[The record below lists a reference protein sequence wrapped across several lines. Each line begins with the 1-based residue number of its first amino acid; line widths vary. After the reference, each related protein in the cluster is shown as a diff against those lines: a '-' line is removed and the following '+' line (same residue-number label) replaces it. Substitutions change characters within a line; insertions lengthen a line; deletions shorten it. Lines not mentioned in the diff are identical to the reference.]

1 VPTDQLPEKE
11 INGGKKAKSPFDL
24 GGLVQLQ
31 TSIFDQ
37 VSDAIIITDLEG
49 NIIFW
54 NKQTELLT
62 QVLKDEAL
70 GKSIFDMVVP
80 RIEAEKGLQIVED
93 FNNTG
98 HWKGEITFQRRD
110 GTIFTAS
117 ITSTLLKDEGGEP
130 IGIIGLGRD
139 VTEKKRT
146 EAALNEYSEEL
157 KRRNE
162 ELENFAYIASHDLRE
177 PLRMVTN
184 YLLLLEKK
192 YKGKALDDKAY
203 EYIHFADD
211 GANRLSRL
219 IDDLLEYSRVKRVG
233 RPSESVDM
241 GKVLEQVLE
250 SLRVSLN
257 GDVVGITHEKLP
269 TITADSIQMYQ
280 LLQNLVSNAVK
291 YRRGDSPRVHI
302 SAERKEAEWVFSIED
317 NGIGIPED
325 QQDRIFKMFQRLH
338 TQDEYPGTGIGLA
351 IAKKI
356 VERHGG
362 KIWVRS
368 QVGCGSTFY
377 FSIPTDETN
386 LPV

>member
-1 VPTDQLPEKE
+1 MKNPIDF
-11 INGGKKAKSPFDL
+11 SDL
-24 GGLVQLQ
+24 AQLQ

-37 VSDAIIITDLEG
+37 VSDAIIITDLDG
-49 NIIFW
+49 DIAFW
-54 NKQTELLT
+54 NKQTEILT
-62 QVLKDEAL
+62 QVPKGDAL
-70 GKSIFDMVVP
+70 GKSIFDTVVP
-80 RIEAEKGLQIVED
+80 RVGAERGLEIVED

-110 GTIFTAS
+110 GTYFTAS
-117 ITSTLLKDEGGEP
+117 ITSSLLRDESGEP

-139 VTEKKRT
+139 VTEMKRA

-184 YLLLLEKK
+184 YLMLLARR
-192 YKGKALDDKAY
+192 YKGKVLDEKAE
-203 EYIHFADD
+203 EYIHFAVD
-211 GANRLSRL
+211 GAERMSRL
-219 IDDLLEYSRVKRVG
+219 IDDLLEYSRVRRVG

-241 GKVLEQVLE
+241 DRMLEQVLA
-250 SLRVSLN
+250 SLRASLD
-257 GDVVGITHEKLP
+257 GTVALITHDSLP
-269 TITADSIQMYQ
+269 TIIADSIQMHQ
-280 LLQNLVSNAVK
+280 LLQNLVSNAIK
-291 YRRGDSPRVHI
+291 YRGGENPRIHI
-302 SAERKEAEWVFSIED
+302 SAERKGSEWVFSVQD

-325 QQDRIFKMFQRLH
+325 QYDRIFKMFQRLH

-362 KIWVRS
+362 HIWVKS
-368 QVGCGSTFY
+368 KMGCGSTFY
-377 FSIPTDETN
+377 FSIPIDETSSRA
-386 LPV
+386 

>member
-1 VPTDQLPEKE
+1 MS
-11 INGGKKAKSPFDL
+11 GKGTKSSVDL
-24 GGLVQLQ
+24 SDLAQLQ

-37 VSDAIIITDLEG
+37 VSDAIIITNLDG
-49 NIIFW
+49 DIVFW
-54 NKQTELLT
+54 NKQTEILT
-62 QVLKDEAL
+62 QVTKEEAL
-70 GKSIFDMVVP
+70 GKSIFDTVVP
-80 RIEAEKGLQIVED
+80 RVGAEMGLEIVEE

-117 ITSTLLKDEGGEP
+117 ITSTLLRDESGEP

-139 VTEKKRT
+139 VTEVKRT

-184 YLLLLEKK
+184 YLMLLEKR
-192 YKGKALDDKAY
+192 YKGKVLDEKAY
-203 EYIHFADD
+203 EYIHFAVD
-211 GANRLSRL
+211 GANRMSRL

-233 RPSESVDM
+233 RPTESVDM
-241 GKVLEQVLE
+241 GQVLEQVLG
-250 SLRVSLN
+250 SLRVSLD
-257 GDVVGITHEKLP
+257 GAVALVTHDSLP
-269 TITADSIQMYQ
+269 TITADSIQMHQ
-280 LLQNLVSNAVK
+280 LLQNLISNAVK
-291 YRRGDSPRVHI
+291 YRRGENPRVHV
-302 SAERKEAEWVFSIED
+302 SAELKGPEWVFSVQD

-325 QQDRIFKMFQRLH
+325 QYERIFKMFQRLH

-362 KIWVRS
+362 HIWVQS
-368 QVGCGSTFY
+368 ELGCGSTFY
-377 FSIPTDETN
+377 FSIPIDETGMHS
-386 LPV
+386 